1 MRIVLN
7 LGSFME
13 PEAHTHAFTEL
24 ADAKPV
30 GTMTA
35 TEFGTVIS
43 FCSILD
49 T

>member
-1 MRIVLN
+1 MK
-7 LGSFME
+7 
-13 PEAHTHAFTEL
+13 PEAHAYAFTEL
-24 ADAKPV
+24 VDAKPV

-43 FCSILD
+43 FCSILG